1 MAGNL
6 ARIYRIDEVTRMM
19 SNGYGHALD
28 RHGEFRDLRDN
39 GGRPYVPVVDSSF
52 SNNPS
57 FVALVAMALNS
68 PTGQQAL
75 RQLNNVQLG
84 KSQMINHTLATSTID
99 GEVILGALK
108 DLAQPI
114 KVEFTSV
121 RVVVVRIEGNP
132 GIGILTAYPA

>member
-68 PTGQQAL
+68 PAGHQAL
-75 RQLNNVQLG
+75 KQLNNVG
-84 KSQMINHTLATSTID
+84 DSQVINHTLATSTIE

-121 RVVVVRIEGNP
+121 RVVVVRIAGNP

>member
-19 SNGYGHALD
+19 SSGYGHALD

-39 GGRPYVPVVDSSF
+39 GGRRYVPVDSSF

-68 PTGQQAL
+68 AAGQQAL
-75 RQLNNVQLG
+75 RQLNNVG
-84 KSQMINHTLATSTID
+84 DRRVIDHTLATSTIE

-121 RVVVVRIEGNP
+121 RVVVVRIEENP

>member
-19 SNGYGHALD
+19 SSGYGHALS
-28 RHGEFRDLRDN
+28 RHGEFRDLRDD
-39 GGRPYVPVVDSSF
+39 GGRGYEVVVDSSF

-68 PTGQQAL
+68 PAGQQAL
-75 RQLNNVQLG
+75 RALNNVG
-84 KSQMINHTLATSTID
+84 DTEVINHTLATSTIE

-108 DLAQPI
+108 DLAHPI

-121 RVVVVRIEGNP
+121 RVVVVRIAGDP
-132 GIGILTAYPA
+132 GIGILTAFPA

>member
-6 ARIYRIDEVTRMM
+6 ARIYGIDEVTRMM
-19 SNGYGHALD
+19 SNGYGHALQ

-39 GGRPYVPVVDSSF
+39 GGRTFQVVVDSSF

-68 PTGQQAL
+68 PAGQQAL
-75 RQLNNVQLG
+75 RQLNNVGDRQV
-84 KSQMINHTLATSTID
+84 IDHTLATSTIE
-99 GEVILGALK
+99 GKVILGALK

-114 KVEFTSV
+114 EVEFTSV
-121 RVVVVRIEGNP
+121 RVVVVRIAGNP
-132 GIGILTAYPA
+132 GIGVLTAFPA